1 MADANT
7 GVTGPAPEMANAGE
21 PIQRYEARAKITGG
35 KLYADDL
42 AVPGRPAYAYLVTSA
57 IAKGRI
63 RSIDD
68 RAAKAVPGVLLIL
81 THENR
86 GDLKALKT
94 FAQGGIGLTSQPPLG
109 GPEIAH
115 DGQIVGMVVADS
127 FEAAREGAHRLVVRT
142 AEERPATTFGSPGVV
157 NVATGKVNPQHK
169 DPSLGDVDA
178 ALAASAHTVEA
189 EYSTPV
195 QHHNPIE
202 LFTTTAYW
210 EGDSLVVQEPSQAV
224 WSAKAGVSDQFG
236 LPMGKVRY
244 RSPFV
249 GGAFGSK
256 AAVGHRTSLVALAA
270 KRLGRPVKL
279 VATRAQG
286 FTIAGHRQ
294 ETKSRVRLGCDAD
307 GRLTGYDHHL
317 DEFTSK
323 VDPYNNGGLENS
335 SAMYAFQAIR
345 TKAVLSRGDRNV
357 PTFMR
362 SPPEVPVIYAL
373 ESAMNELAAAAGIDP
388 VEFRKRNDT
397 RVNPLNQAPYTSRS
411 LNECLDA
418 AAAGF
423 GWSKRP
429 ARPGAMR
436 DGDWL
441 IGWGCAMA
449 TYPTA
454 MVPSTARVSL
464 NVDGQAKVEVAAHDV
479 GTGAYTIV
487 GQTAGRRLGID
498 PHRIE
503 VVLGDSRLPPGP
515 ISGGSVTTASVTSAV
530 ATACD
535 RILAKLGATGPLSER
550 DLRAAFKRAG
560 TSAIEEY
567 AEWTPPGMDP
577 AKAKALYEGQTP
589 FAGGAGEDKTMFAF
603 GAEMVEVRV
612 HSRTRE
618 IRVPRMTGAFAAG
631 HIMNPRTARSQ
642 YLGGMIWGMASALLE
657 ATELDELRGRYVNDN
672 IAEYL
677 IATNAD
683 VPAVD
688 VIMVPEE
695 DPEINVL
702 GVKGIG
708 ELANVGTAAAVTD
721 AVWHATGTR
730 IRDLPIRLEKLL

>member
-1 MADANT
+1 MAKTT
-7 GVTGPAPEMANAGE
+7 GVTGPAPTMENAGD
-21 PIQRYEARAKITGG
+21 PIVRYEARAKVTGG

-42 AVPGRPAYAYLVTSA
+42 PVPGKPAYAYLVTSA

-68 RAAKAVPGVLLIL
+68 RAAKAVPGVVLVM
-81 THENR
+81 THQNR

-94 FAQGGIGLTSQPPLG
+94 FSGGGIGLTSQQPLA
-109 GPEIAH
+109 GPAIVH
-115 DGQIVGMVVADS
+115 DGQIVAVVVADS
-127 FEAAREGAHRLVVRT
+127 FEAAREGAHRLSIRY
-142 AEERPATTFGSPGVV
+142 AAERPATTFGSPGVV
-157 NVATGKVNPQHK
+157 NVATKAVNPKHE

-178 ALAASAHTVEA
+178 ALSASAHVVDA

-210 EGDSLVVQEPSQAV
+210 EGDTLTLQEPSQAV
-224 WSAKAGVSDQFG
+224 WSAKAGLADQFD
-236 LPMGKVRY
+236 LPMEKVHY

-256 AAVGHRTSLVALAA
+256 AAIGHRTSLVALAA

-307 GRLTGYDHHL
+307 GRLTGYDHTL

-335 SAMYAFQAIR
+335 GAMYAYQAVR
-345 TKAVLSRGDRNV
+345 TKALLSRGDRNV

-397 RVNPLNQAPYTSRS
+397 RVNPLKDAPYTSRS

-418 AAAGF
+418 AAASF

-429 ARPGAMR
+429 ARPGTLR

-449 TYPTA
+449 TYPTS
-454 MVPSTARVSL
+454 MMPSTARVSL
-464 NVDGQAKVEVAAHDV
+464 NTAGQAKVEVAAHDV

-487 GQTAGRRLGID
+487 AQTAATRLGLD
-498 PHRIE
+498 PRRVE

-515 ISGGSVTTASVTSAV
+515 ISGGSITTASVTSAV

-535 RILAKLGATGPLSER
+535 QILAKLGARGAMSDGDR
-550 DLRAAFKRAG
+550 RAAFKRANR
-560 TSAIEEY
+560 TSIEEL
-567 AEWTPPGMDP
+567 AEWVPPGSKP
-577 AKAKALYEGQTP
+577 GAAKALYEGAVP
-589 FAGGAGEDKTMFAF
+589 IGGGAGDDKTMFAF

-612 HSRTRE
+612 HARTRE

-688 VIMVPEE
+688 IIMVAEE

-708 ELANVGTAAAVTD
+708 ELANVGTAAAITD

-730 IRDLPIRLEKLL
+730 IRDLPVRLEALL

>member
-1 MADANT
+1 MAQDNT
-7 GVTGPAPEMANAGE
+7 GVTGPAPTMANAGE
-21 PIQRYEARAKITGG
+21 PIVRYEARAKVTGG

-42 AVPGRPAYAYLVTSA
+42 AVPGKPAHAYLVTSA

-68 RAAKAVPGVLLIL
+68 AATKAVPGVLLVL
-81 THENR
+81 THRNR
-86 GDLKALKT
+86 GDIKTLQT
-94 FAQGGIGLTSQPPLG
+94 FAQGGIGLSSKPPLG
-109 GPEIAH
+109 GPDIAH
-115 DGQIVGMVVADS
+115 DGQIIGMVVAES
-127 FEAAREGAHRLVVRT
+127 FEAAREGANRLKIAY

-157 NVATGKVNPQHK
+157 NVATSAINPKHK
-169 DPSLGDVDA
+169 DPKLGDVDA
-178 ALAASAHTVEA
+178 ALAGSAHVVDA
-189 EYSTPV
+189 EYFTPV

-210 EGDSLVVQEPSQAV
+210 EGDNLVVHEPSQAV
-224 WSAKAGVSDQFG
+224 WSAKAGVSDQFD
-236 LPMGKVRY
+236 LPIENVRY
-244 RSPFV
+244 KSPFV

-279 VATRAQG
+279 VSTRAQG

-294 ETKSRVRLGCDAD
+294 ETKSRVRLGCDAS
-307 GRLTGYDHHL
+307 GKLTGYDHHL

-323 VDPYNNGGLENS
+323 IDPYNNGGLDNS
-335 SAMYAFQAIR
+335 AAMYAYQAVGA
-345 TKAVLSRGDRNV
+345 KSVLSRGDRNV

-362 SPPEVPVIYAL
+362 SPPEMPVIYAL
-373 ESAMNELAAAAGIDP
+373 ESAMNELAAKAGIDP
-388 VEFRKRNDT
+388 VAFRKMNDT
-397 RVNPLNQAPYTSRS
+397 RVNRVNGAPYTSRS

-418 AAAGF
+418 AAASF

-429 ARPGAMR
+429 AKPGQMR

-449 TYPTA
+449 TYPTS

-487 GQTAGRRLGID
+487 GQTAGQRLGLD
-498 PHRIE
+498 PKRIE

-535 RILAKLGATGPLSER
+535 QILAKLGATGPMSQDDR
-550 DLRAAFKRAG
+550 QAAFARVNK
-560 TSAIEEY
+560 SAIEEY

-577 AKAKALYEGQTP
+577 AKAKALYKGQTP

-677 IATNAD
+677 VATNAD

-688 VIMVPEE
+688 IIMVPEV
-695 DPEINVL
+695 DREINVL

-708 ELANVGTAAAVTD
+708 ELANVGTAAALTD

-730 IRDLPIRLEKLL
+730 IRDLPVRLEKLL

>member
-1 MADANT
+1 MTQETT
-7 GVTGPAPEMANAGE
+7 GVTGPAPSMANAGD
-21 PIQRYEARAKITGG
+21 PIVRYEARGKVTGG

-42 AVPGRPAYAYLVTSA
+42 AVPGKPAHAYLVTSA

-68 RAAKAVPGVLLIL
+68 TAAKAVPGVLLVL
-81 THENR
+81 THQNR
-86 GDLKALKT
+86 GELKSLKT
-94 FAQGGIGLTSQPPLG
+94 FAQGGIGLTSQAPLG

-115 DGQIVGMVVADS
+115 DGQIIAMVVAES
-127 FEAAREGAHRLVVRT
+127 FEAAREGANRLT
-142 AEERPATTFGSPGVV
+142 ITTSQERPATTFGSPGVV
-157 NVATGKVNPQHK
+157 NVATKAVNPQHE
-169 DPSLGDVDA
+169 DPKLGNVAA
-178 ALAASAHTVEA
+178 ALAGSAHVVEQ

-202 LFTTTAYW
+202 LFTTTAFW
-210 EGDSLVVQEPSQAV
+210 EGDTLVLHEPSQAV
-224 WSAKAGVSDQFG
+224 WSAKAGLSDQFK
-236 LPMGKVRY
+236 LPIEKVRY
-244 RSPFV
+244 KSPFV

-256 AAVGHRTSLVALAA
+256 AAIGHRTSLVALAA

-279 VATRAQG
+279 AATRAQG

-294 ETKSRVRLGCDAD
+294 ETRSKVRLGCDAQ

-323 VDPYNNGGLENS
+323 IDSYNNGGLENS
-335 SAMYAFQAIR
+335 GAMYNFQAIG
-345 TKAVLSRGDRNV
+345 TKSSLSRGDRNT

-388 VEFRKRNDT
+388 VAFRKMNDT
-397 RVNPLNQAPYTSRS
+397 RVNPLTKAPYTSRS

-418 AAAGF
+418 AAASF

-429 ARPGAMR
+429 AQPGQMR

-449 TYPTA
+449 TYPTS
-454 MVPSTARVSL
+454 MMPSTARVSL
-464 NVDGQAKVEVAAHDV
+464 SVDGQAKVEVAAHDV

-487 GQTAGRRLGID
+487 GQTAGERLGID
-498 PHRIE
+498 PRRIE
-503 VVLGDSRLPPGP
+503 VVMGDSRLPPGP
-515 ISGGSVTTASVTSAV
+515 ISGGSITTASVTSAV

-535 RILAKLGATGPLSER
+535 QILAKLGANGPMSNEDR
-550 DLRAAFKRAG
+550 KAAFARANR
-560 TSAIEEY
+560 SSIEEL
-567 AEWTPPGMDP
+567 AEWTPPG
-577 AKAKALYEGQTP
+577 AKPDAAKALYKGAVP
-589 FAGGAGEDKTMFAF
+589 ISGGAGEDKTMFAF

-688 VIMVPEE
+688 IIMVPEE
-695 DPEINVL
+695 DPDINVL

-708 ELANVGTAAAVTD
+708 ELANVGTAAALTD
-721 AVWHATGTR
+721 AVWHATGKR
-730 IRDLPIRLEKLL
+730 IRDLPVRLEKLL

>member
-1 MADANT
+1 MAETNT
-7 GVTGPAPEMANAGE
+7 GVTGPAPTMANAGE
-21 PIQRYEARAKITGG
+21 PIQRYEARAKVTGG

-42 AVPGRPAYAYLVTSA
+42 AVPGKPAYAYLVTSG

-63 RSIDD
+63 TGIDD
-68 RAAKAVPGVLLIL
+68 RAAKAVPGVLLVL

-86 GDLKALKT
+86 GELKPLKT
-94 FAQGGIGLTSQPPLG
+94 FAQGGIGLTSQPALG

-127 FEAAREGAHRLVVRT
+127 FEAAREGAHRLVIRT
-142 AEERPATTFGSPGVV
+142 SSKRPATTFGSPGVV
-157 NVATGKVNPQHK
+157 NVATKAVNPRHE

-178 ALAASAHTVEA
+178 ALASSAHRIEA

-202 LFTTTAYW
+202 LFTTTAFW
-210 EGDSLVVQEPSQAV
+210 NGDDLVVHEPSQAV
-224 WSAKAGVSDQFG
+224 WSAKAGVSDQFD
-236 LPMGKVRY
+236 LPIEKVRY
-244 RSPFV
+244 KSPFV

-256 AAVGHRTSLVALAA
+256 AAIGHRTSLVALAA

-279 VATRAQG
+279 VASRAQG

-294 ETKSRVRLGCDAD
+294 ETKSRVRLGCDAA
-307 GRLTGYDHHL
+307 GKLTGYDHHL

-323 VDPYNNGGLENS
+323 LDPYNNGGLENS
-335 SAMYAFQAIR
+335 SAMYDFRAIR

-388 VEFRKRNDT
+388 VAFRKMNDT
-397 RVNPLNQAPYTSRS
+397 RVNPLNKAPYTSRS

-418 AAAGF
+418 AAASF
-423 GWSKRP
+423 GWDKRP
-429 ARPGAMR
+429 ARPGQMR

-449 TYPTA
+449 TYPTS
-454 MVPSTARVSL
+454 MMPSTARVSM
-464 NVDGQAKVEVAAHDV
+464 NTGGQAKVEVAAHDV

-487 GQTAGRRLGID
+487 AQTAASRLGLD
-498 PHRIE
+498 PRRVE
-503 VVLGDSRLPPGP
+503 VVMGDSRLPPGP
-515 ISGGSVTTASVTSAV
+515 ISGGSITTASVTSAV

-535 RILAKLGATGPLSER
+535 QILAKLGATGPMSDDHR
-550 DLRAAFKRAG
+550 RAAFER
-560 TSAIEEY
+560 TNRSSIEEL
-567 AEWTPPGMDP
+567 AEWTPPGSKP
-577 AKAKALYEGQTP
+577 GAAKALYEGGVP
-589 FAGGAGEDKTMFAF
+589 IGGGAGEDKTMFAF

-657 ATELDELRGRYVNDN
+657 ATEMDELRGRYVNDN

-683 VPAVD
+683 VPNVEI
-688 VIMVPEE
+688 IMVPEE

-708 ELANVGTAAAVTD
+708 ELANVGTAAAITD

-730 IRDLPIRLEKLL
+730 IRDLPVRLEKLL

>member
-1 MADANT
+1 MAETT
-7 GVTGPAPEMANAGE
+7 GVTGPAPRMANAGE
-21 PIQRYEARAKITGG
+21 PIPRYEARAKVTGG

-42 AVPGRPAYAYLVTSA
+42 AVPGRPTYAYLVTSA

-63 RSIDD
+63 TAIDD

-86 GDLKALKT
+86 GELKPLKT
-94 FAQGGIGLTSQPPLG
+94 FAQGGIGLSSDPALG
-109 GPEIAH
+109 DAVVRHE
-115 DGQIVGMVVADS
+115 GQIVAMVVAES
-127 FEAAREGAHRLVVRT
+127 FEAAREAAHRLDIRYKV
-142 AEERPATTFGSPGVV
+142 ERPATTFGSPGVV
-157 NVATGKVNPQHK
+157 NVATSEVNPRHE
-169 DPSLGDVDA
+169 DPSLGDVNA
-178 ALAASAHTVEA
+178 ALAGSAHVVEA
-189 EYSTPV
+189 EYFTPV

-202 LFTTTAYW
+202 LYTTTAFW
-210 EGDSLVVQEPSQAV
+210 EGDELTVQEPSQAV

-236 LPMGKVRY
+236 LAIDKVRY
-244 RSPFV
+244 KSPFV
-249 GGAFGSK
+249 GGAFGGK
-256 AAVGHRTSLVALAA
+256 AAIGHRTSLVALAA
-270 KRLGRPVKL
+270 RRLKCPVKL

-294 ETKSRVRLGCDAD
+294 ETKSRVRLGCDAA

-323 VDPYNNGGLENS
+323 IDPYNNGGLENS
-335 SAMYAFQAIR
+335 SAMYAFEAIR
-345 TKAVLSRGDRNV
+345 TQAVLSRGDRNV

-373 ESAMNELAAAAGIDP
+373 ESAMNELAAKAGIDP
-388 VEFRKRNDT
+388 VAFRKMNDT
-397 RVNPLNQAPYTSRS
+397 RVNRLNDAPYTSRS

-418 AAAGF
+418 AAASF
-423 GWSKRP
+423 GWAKRP
-429 ARPGAMR
+429 ARPGTMR

-449 TYPTA
+449 TYPTS

-464 NVDGQAKVEVAAHDV
+464 DAEGRAKVEVAAHDV

-487 GQTAGRRLGID
+487 GQTAARRLGLD
-498 PHRIE
+498 PAQVE

-535 RILAKLGATGPLSER
+535 QLLAKLGANGPLLADDR
-550 DLRAAFKRAG
+550 RAAFARAG
-560 TSAIEEY
+560 KRTIEEL

-577 AKAKALYEGQTP
+577 AKVEALYKGQTP
-589 FAGGAGEDKTMFAF
+589 FTGGAGDEKTMFAF

-677 IATNAD
+677 VATNAD
-683 VPAVD
+683 VPDVD
-688 VIMVPEE
+688 IIMVPEE
-695 DPEINVL
+695 DRDINVL

-721 AVWHATGTR
+721 AVWHATGVR
-730 IRDLPIRLEKLL
+730 IRELPVRLEKLL

>member
-1 MADANT
+1 MAQNNT
-7 GVTGPAPEMANAGE
+7 GVTGPAPEMRNAGE
-21 PIQRYEARAKITGG
+21 PIQRYEARAKVTGG

-42 AVPGRPAYAYLVTSA
+42 AVPGKPAYGYLVTSA

-68 RAAKAVPGVLLIL
+68 AATQAVPGVILVL

-86 GDLKALKT
+86 GELKALKT
-94 FAQGGIGLTSQPPLG
+94 FAKGGAGLTSKPPLG
-109 GPEIAH
+109 GPDIAH
-115 DGQIVGMVVADS
+115 DGQIIAMVVAES
-127 FEAAREGAHRLVVRT
+127 FEAAREGAHRLVVRYS
-142 AEERPATTFGSPGVV
+142 EERPATTFGSPGVV
-157 NVATGKVNPQHK
+157 NIATSEINPNHS
-169 DPSLGDVDA
+169 DPKLGDVDA
-178 ALAASAHTVEA
+178 ALAASAHTIDA

-202 LFTTTAYW
+202 LFTTAAYW
-210 EGDSLVVQEPSQAV
+210 DGDKLVVHEPSQAV
-224 WSAKAGVSDQFG
+224 WSAKAGVSDQFD
-236 LPMGKVRY
+236 LPIENVRY
-244 RSPFV
+244 VSPFV

-256 AAVGHRTSLVALAA
+256 AAVGHRTSIVALAA

-286 FTIAGHRQ
+286 FTIAGYRQ
-294 ETKSRVRLGCDAD
+294 ETKSRVRLGCDPQ
-307 GRLTGYDHHL
+307 GRLTGYDHRL

-335 SAMYAFQAIR
+335 AAMYAFR
-345 TKAVLSRGDRNV
+345 AVGAHSTLSRGDRNV

-373 ESAMNELAAAAGIDP
+373 ESAMNELAATAGIDP
-388 VEFRKRNDT
+388 VAFRKMNDT
-397 RVNPLNQAPYTSRS
+397 RTNRVNGAPYTSRS

-418 AAAGF
+418 AAASF

-429 ARPGAMR
+429 ARPGSLR

-449 TYPTA
+449 TYPTS
-454 MVPSTARVSL
+454 MMPSTARVSL
-464 NVDGQAKVEVAAHDV
+464 GADGRARVEVAAHDV

-487 GQTAGRRLGID
+487 GQTAGERLGIH
-498 PHRIE
+498 PNRIE
-503 VVLGDSRLPPGP
+503 VVMGDSRLPPGP
-515 ISGGSVTTASVTSAV
+515 ISGGSITTASVTSAV
-530 ATACD
+530 AVACD
-535 RILAKLGATGPLSER
+535 QILAKLGATGPLSNDDR
-550 DLRAAFKRAG
+550 RAAFARANR
-560 TSAIEEY
+560 TSIEEL
-567 AEWTPPGMDP
+567 AEWSPPGSKP
-577 AKAKALYEGQTP
+577 NAAEALYKGAAP
-589 FAGGAGEDKTMFAF
+589 IRGGAGEDKTMFAF

-657 ATELDELRGRYVNDN
+657 ATELDRLRGTYVNDN

-677 IATNAD
+677 VATNAD
-683 VPAVD
+683 VPQVD
-688 VIMVPEE
+688 IIMVPEV
-695 DPEINVL
+695 DREINVL

-708 ELANVGTAAAVTD
+708 ELANVGTAAALTD

-730 IRDLPIRLEKLL
+730 IRDLPVRLEKLL